1 MNPADFDLSN
11 ITDIAVIVILLLSG
25 ILAFLRGFVHET
37 MTIIAWIGAI
47 IAVVFGLPY
56 LQPFTQQQL
65 STHLSINTPLIASIV
80 AGSALFLVALL
91 VLSLLTRPIVSTVN
105 KAALN
110 GLDRSLGFLFGLA
123 RGYLLVCL
131 GFLIIWFLILGAK
144 TSPPWL
150 QTARTGPFIE
160 YGIKLIADMIPSE
173 WGTAELNLNGVSFGR
188 AADDAFNT
196 LLAPRP
202 RSGPQETPIP
212 MLTPSRPP
220 TTQPSTPDSSSSP
233 GSSGY
238 SPSETQGMDRLF
250 QQTNP

>member
-11 ITDIAVIVILLLSG
+11 ITDIVVVVVLLLSG
-25 ILAFLRGFVHET
+25 ILAFLRGFMHEIL
-37 MTIIAWIGAI
+37 TIIAWIGAI
-47 IAVVFGLPY
+47 VAVVFGLPY
-56 LQPFTQQQL
+56 LQPFTLQQL
-65 STHLSINTPLIASIV
+65 STHLSINTPMIASIV

-91 VLSLLTRPIVSTVN
+91 VLSLLTRPIVATVN

-110 GLDRSLGFLFGLA
+110 GLDRSLGFLFGLV
-123 RGYLLVCL
+123 RGYLLISL

-144 TSPPWL
+144 TPPTWL

-202 RSGPQETPIP
+202 RSDSHEGLVP
-212 MLTPSRPP
+212 MLTPSQPP
-220 TTQPSTPDSSSSP
+220 PGQPASP
-233 GSSGY
+233 GSSGPDSHGY